1 MQVSLWCNNNRF
13 PPSRAYINI
22 FICCH
27 EGGLFNEDRLL
38 MDLRSI
44 QKELQQMLCPKHG
57 QLPDISILG
66 DRLHIRCCCEEFRGD
81 VMRKSESLMYHALR
95 DDIAKDV
102 MRIMK
107 GKG

>member
-1 MQVSLWCNNNRF
+1 
-13 PPSRAYINI
+13 
-22 FICCH
+22 
-27 EGGLFNEDRLL
+27 

-66 DRLHIRCCCEEFRGD
+66 DRLHIRCCCEEFRRQLLREAD
-81 VMRKSESLMYHALR
+81 SLMYQALYEDMGKEIR
-95 DDIAKDV
+95 
-102 MRIMK
+102 RIMK